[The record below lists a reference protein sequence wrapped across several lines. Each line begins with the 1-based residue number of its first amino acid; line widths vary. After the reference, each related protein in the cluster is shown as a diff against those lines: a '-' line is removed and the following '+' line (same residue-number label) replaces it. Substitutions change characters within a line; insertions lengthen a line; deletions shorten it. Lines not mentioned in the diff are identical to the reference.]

1 MNHRWSLS
9 FRYLIGMLLLAALIG
24 FIFYAHEALESIIIA
39 GFIAYLAN
47 PAVVLLA
54 HNTKL
59 KRRTAVNLVYFTA
72 IALLIAIPAT
82 FTPLFF
88 DELKGV
94 AQDLLELFEQAQI
107 LLARPVDF
115 AGMSFDLRQLGNS
128 LMHLR
133 SALVTPVPEDAFLLI
148 ESTSRGI
155 IWFLVII
162 VLVYL
167 FLSEWQRMRNWLFH
181 LAPADSHAEV
191 EEVYARVRN
200 IWMAYLRGQLLLML
214 IVGIVFTIAW
224 AIIGI
229 PGALVLGVIAGMFT
243 IVPDVG
249 PALAVAL
256 AMGVALLE
264 GSNWIPLEN
273 GWVTLIVLIV
283 YLVLINLKNL
293 WLRPIIMGRMVNM
306 HEGLIFVA
314 ILTATM
320 LSGILGALLVVPV
333 LASGVVL
340 VDYLIRKV
348 LGRPP
353 FDADHLDFQTKL
365 PAQQPIQKVRRFKKI
380 NRNQS

>member
-9 FRYLIGMLLLAALIG
+9 FRYLMGGLLLVAFVG
-24 FIFYAHEALESIIIA
+24 FISYAGEALESIVIA
-39 GFIAYLAN
+39 GFIAYLVN
-47 PAVVLLA
+47 PAVVVLA
-54 HNTKL
+54 NNTKL
-59 KRRTAVNLVYFTA
+59 KRHTAVNLVYFTS

-94 AQDLLELFEQAQI
+94 AQDLLALSEQAQ
-107 LLARPVDF
+107 LLFAKPVDL
-115 AGMSFDLRQLGNS
+115 GGTSFDLRQLGTS
-128 LMHLR
+128 LAHLR
-133 SALVTPVPEDAFLLI
+133 TALIAPVPEDAFLLL

-167 FLSEWQRMRNWLFH
+167 FLSEWQRIRDWLIN
-181 LAPADSHAEV
+181 LAPQSGHAEI
-191 EEVYARVRN
+191 EELYARIRAV
-200 IWMAYLRGQLLLML
+200 WMAYLRGQLLLMTT
-214 IVGIVFTIAW
+214 VGVVFTIAW
-224 AIIGI
+224 AILGI
-229 PGALVLGVIAGMFT
+229 PGALVLGVIAGLFT

-249 PALAVAL
+249 PLLAALL

-264 GSNWIPLEN
+264 GSKWIPLSN
-273 GWVTLIVLIV
+273 LWVTAIVLIV
-283 YLVLINLKNL
+283 YLVLINFKNL

-306 HEGLIFVA
+306 HEGLIFIA

-333 LASGVVL
+333 LASGIIL
-340 VDYLIRKV
+340 VDYLLRKI

-353 FDADHLDFQTKL
+353 FENEAPDFQVKPSARKPIHH
-365 PAQQPIQKVRRFKKI
+365 PARHSKKV
-380 NRNQS
+380 NRN